1 MDQFEIHF
9 RKKYYEFYS
18 GSSFAFEVRQGLVF
32 FNFQKLKRHDFRK
45 KNVNRMHQGTVSL
58 VKITPF

>member
-18 GSSFAFEVRQGLVF
+18 GSSLAFEVCQGLDF
-32 FNFQKLKRHDFRK
+32 FNFQKLKRYDFRK
-45 KNVNRMHQGTVSL
+45 KNMYRMHQGTLLL
-58 VKITPF
+58 VKITLF